1 MTNVAHRLLNTVWSH
16 SRQISV
22 RLQDSLNLRY
32 SIPLNFEPENKIGNR
47 IELKFNL
54 IESALDTRFR
64 AAVEKKGDVFVPPT
78 DPKFQTLSLENDAK
92 KGEAM
97 IFATS
102 TRLDQHGLY
111 TSQNWL
117 HNINIKK

>member
-64 AAVEKKGDVFVPPT
+64 AAVEKKGDVFVI
-78 DPKFQTLSLENDAK
+78 DVSEEKDRYD
-92 KGEAM
+92 KG
-97 IFATS
+97 
-102 TRLDQHGLY
+102 RGC
-111 TSQNWL
+111 
-117 HNINIKK
+117 

>member
-16 SRQISV
+16 TRQISV

-47 IELKFNL
+47 IELKFHL

-64 AAVEKKGDVFVPPT
+64 AGVEKKGDIFEITV
-78 DPKFQTLSLENDAK
+78 LEEKDRYD
-92 KGEAM
+92 KG
-97 IFATS
+97 
-102 TRLDQHGLY
+102 RGC
-111 TSQNWL
+111 
-117 HNINIKK
+117 

>member
-32 SIPLNFEPENKIGNR
+32 SIPLNFEPENKIGTR
-47 IELKFNL
+47 IELRFNL

-64 AAVEKKGDVFVPPT
+64 AAVEKKGDVFVI
-78 DPKFQTLSLENDAK
+78 DVSEEKDRYD
-92 KGEAM
+92 KG
-97 IFATS
+97 
-102 TRLDQHGLY
+102 RGC
-111 TSQNWL
+111 
-117 HNINIKK
+117 